1 MQTETQNL
9 FTKAG
14 GTFCVPAVSIL
25 QKLQSVKA
33 FVFDWDGVFNDGTKH
48 NQQGSGFTEP
58 DAMGTN
64 MLRFSYWL
72 SNQQL
77 PITAIITGEENEAA
91 HFLATREHFTALYF
105 KASNKIKSFEH
116 FLNTHQLRA
125 TEVAFVYDDV
135 LDLAV
140 AAKCGVRINAH
151 RTNNPM
157 FTEYLKENYLVDY
170 MTSTPGGQ
178 QAVREACELLISLY
192 GNYGEAIT
200 NRMNFSE
207 PYQTYL
213 AHRQQVEMKLFVGIS

>member
-1 MQTETQNL
+1 MEAAGVQTL
-9 FTKAG
+9 FAQAG

-48 NQQGSGFTEP
+48 NQQGSGFAEP

-72 SNQQL
+72 KNQQL
-77 PITAIITGEENEAA
+77 PITAIITGEENEVARY
-91 HFLATREHFTALYF
+91 LATREHFTALYF

-116 FLNTHQLRA
+116 FLNAHQLNA

-140 AAKCGVRINAH
+140 AAKCGIRINVH
-151 RTNNPM
+151 RSNNPM
-157 FTEYLKENYLVDY
+157 FTEYIKENNLVDY
-170 MTSTPGGQ
+170 MASPAKGG
-178 QAVREACELLISLY
+178 VREACELLISLY

-207 PYQTYL
+207 TYQTYL
-213 AHRQQVEMKLFVGIS
+213 VQRQQVEMKLFVGIS